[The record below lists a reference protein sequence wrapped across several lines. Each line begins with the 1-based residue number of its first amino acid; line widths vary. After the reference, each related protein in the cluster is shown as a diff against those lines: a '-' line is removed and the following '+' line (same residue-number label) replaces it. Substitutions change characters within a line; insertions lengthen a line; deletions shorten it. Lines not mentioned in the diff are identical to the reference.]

1 MFFRLHSKVAY
12 VHVQARINE
21 KYSGG
26 REEGGQGVYRKK
38 LANLVSLLKK
48 IVQLKLIQSPES
60 SNISTR
66 MGFGVSCVGV
76 GFWCFSIS

>member
-12 VHVQARINE
+12 VHVQARING

-26 REEGGQGVYRKK
+26 REGGLGVYRKK

-66 MGFGVSCVGV
+66 MGFGVSGVGV

>member
-26 REEGGQGVYRKK
+26 REGGLGVYRTK

-48 IVQLKLIQSPES
+48 IVRSKLIQSPES

-66 MGFGVSCVGV
+66 MGFGVTDVSVGS
-76 GFWCFSIS
+76 WCFSIS